1 MLAFANEEP
10 TSRYD
15 LTSIRTS
22 AKFDGTEWILTGTKA
37 VVAHVEAADHVL
49 VSARVSVTEG
59 DQTGMGLFLVKRN
72 APGLS
77 IHGYPLIDGGR
88 AGDLHLVD
96 TPSTLVSEAA
106 YSVIADVVAAGIVAL
121 SWYSVGIIDRT
132 STRLNFSHYSAS

>member
-1 MLAFANEEP
+1 MLAFAHEEP

-49 VSARVSVTEG
+49 ASARVSGTEG
-59 DQTGMGLFLVKRN
+59 AQTGMGLFLVKRN
-72 APGLS
+72 APGIS
-77 IHGYPLIDGGR
+77 IQGYPLIDGGR

-96 TPSTLVSEAA
+96 TPATLVSEPAS
-106 YSVIADVVAAGIVAL
+106 SVIVDSVAECICAL
-121 SWYSVGIIDRT
+121 SLGAGWVCAW
-132 STRLNFSHYSAS
+132 TRKATLG

>member
-1 MLAFANEEP
+1 MFAVAHEEP

-49 VSARVSVTEG
+49 VSARVSGTEG

-72 APGLS
+72 GPGLS
-77 IHGYPLIDGGR
+77 IQGYPLTDGGR
-88 AGDLHLVD
+88 AGDLTLVD
-96 TPSTLVSEAA
+96 PPSPLATSAERR
-106 YSVIADVVAAGIVAL
+106 
-121 SWYSVGIIDRT
+121 VGERRGRT
-132 STRLNFSHYSAS
+132 C